1 MRRFLTVVPAL
12 VVLLLPASAAPALA
26 QGTQGIRFDGWGVRF
41 GLSADPDQAYGGV
54 HFDLGEFAKDVRFR
68 PTAEL
73 GFGDDVTLFQ
83 ALAEV
88 HYIFSKV
95 QVWKPYVGGGLG
107 LAFADVDDDD
117 NGRDDDSD
125 TEFSLAGVGGVET
138 RLKSGNGFLLELKI
152 GFGDNDPDAKFGVG
166 WTF

>member
-1 MRRFLTVVPAL
+1 MRRFLRVVP
-12 VVLLLPASAAPALA
+12 VLLAVLFAASAAPALA
-26 QGTQGIRFDGWGVRF
+26 QGTQGIRYTGWGVRV

-54 HFDLGEFAKDVRFR
+54 HFNLGEFAKDVRFR
-68 PTAEL
+68 PTLEL

-83 ALAEV
+83 GLAEV
-88 HYIFSKV
+88 HYVFSKV

-107 LAFADVDDDD
+107 FTYAHVND
-117 NGRDDDSD
+117 NSDFDDDSD
-125 TEFSLAGVGGVET
+125 TELSLAAMGGVET
-138 RLKSGNGFLLELKI
+138 KLKSGNGFMLELKI